1 NSLSLSDVRGAVTEG
16 LRRRSACSRE
26 WAVSDP
32 ASPLRD
38 LARGRRDGRGDSSD
52 LNLQIVTEVASSWS
66 QLCQFWW
73 VSTASQDWPVE
84 EVCPDNLHISGE
96 VHERLLWV
104 ALPNVLVWLPLEWF
118 QQTGRARDTRC

>member
-1 NSLSLSDVRGAVTEG
+1 MVHVPEPLSKPNSNPSVRSGFSTSG
-16 LRRRSACSRE
+16 
-26 WAVSDP
+26 
-32 ASPLRD
+32 

-52 LNLQIVTEVASSWS
+52 LNLQIVAEVASSWS

-73 VSTASQDWPVE
+73 VSKASQDWPVE

-118 QQTGRARDTRC
+118 QQIGRAHVQNKTN